1 MNSLKQKYLGQYFS
15 GRAVAQ
21 LLFELIDIS
30 KVYSAIDPMCGSGD
44 LLVPFVDKE
53 ISIIGNE
60 IDFDAARM
68 CQSRLPHAEIW
79 NSNSFSINTLSRFNK
94 CGYDLVITNPPY
106 VRYQLQPNAEKY
118 LSQEWLLLDDIIK
131 NLKVYAE
138 STKSLNEDEKQLFLQ
153 ELGRISGLSD
163 LAVPSWILCM
173 MLVKNGGQLAIV
185 LPTTWLTR
193 EYSTPV
199 KNILSKLFEIDYV
212 VNDANSTWFSGKAQ
226 VKTSLLVA
234 HRKIKSE
241 NSKLSYVD
249 LYKLAGTNSCLT
261 ANLPCKGLR
270 DLFSNEVSI
279 DNRLSVRIVTQ
290 EAFIGSDNNSSW
302 LSLLSRLANKD
313 SLTKIGEN
321 KIEFGQG
328 LRTGAN
334 SFFYVHSPQ
343 CESKYYLEVIQNQRS
358 LGAKFTIKAGSC
370 KLLYIQDSVTNR
382 DLCSLEPIFAKYYK
396 SLPYEISE
404 YIERKSH
411 EKKGGIFLPE
421 LSSVKTN
428 ITKSDGRRL
437 PRFWYMLP
445 PLTQRHTAKLFL
457 PRVNGDKPIVRYNS
471 KALVVDANFITIWP
485 LDNSRFNEYSLLA
498 LLNSTWC
505 SVQFEELGSV
515 LGGGALK
522 LDAAQIRNIL
532 IPNFS
537 DKDIDALTL
546 LGKKLARLAISNKS
560 VIVEIDLCILKA
572 MNTPDIDWASKQLE
586 IYRQYHINQRIRHGR
601 DSY

>member
-15 GRAVAQ
+15 GSAVAR
-21 LLFELIDIS
+21 LLFELIDTTQ
-30 KVYSAIDPMCGSGD
+30 VYSAIDPMCGSGD
-44 LLVPFVDKE
+44 LLVPFVEKE
-53 ISIIGNE
+53 ISVVGNE
-60 IDFDAARM
+60 VDLEAVQMCQARM
-68 CQSRLPHAEIW
+68 PHAEIW

-94 CGYDLVITNPPY
+94 SGYDLVITNPPY
-106 VRYQLQPNAEKY
+106 VRYQLQANAKEY
-118 LSQEWLLLDDIIK
+118 LSHEWLLIDDIIR
-131 NLKVYAE
+131 NLKEYTE
-138 STKSLNEDEKQLFLQ
+138 STKSLNEGERQLIIE

-193 EYSTPV
+193 EYSAPV

-226 VKTSLLVA
+226 VKTSLLLA
-234 HRKIKSE
+234 HRKTKREKSW
-241 NSKLSYVD
+241 LSYVD
-249 LYKLAGTNSCLT
+249 LYKLAGTKSCLT
-261 ANLPCKGLR
+261 ANLPSTEIR
-270 DLFSNEVSI
+270 DLFSNEIFI
-279 DNRLSVRIVTQ
+279 DNRLSVRMVSQ
-290 EAFIGSDNNSSW
+290 DAFIGSSNDSSW

-313 SLTKIGEN
+313 SLIKIGEN

-334 SFFYVHSPQ
+334 SFFYVQDPQ
-343 CESKYYLEVIQNQRS
+343 CESKYYLDVIQNQRS
-358 LGAKFTIKAGSC
+358 LGTRFTTNAGSC

-382 DLCSLEPIFAKYYK
+382 DFSTLEPKFAKHYK

-404 YIERKSH
+404 YIERKSQ
-411 EKKGGIFLPE
+411 EKKGEILLPE
-421 LSSVKTN
+421 LSSVRTN
-428 ITKSDGRRL
+428 ITKSDGKRP

-471 KALVVDANFITIWP
+471 NALVVDANFITIWP
-485 LDNSRFNEYSLLA
+485 SNNSRFNEYSLLA

-515 LGGGALK
+515 MGGGALK

-532 IPNFS
+532 IPYFS
-537 DKDIDALTL
+537 DKDIDALSS
-546 LGKKLARLAISNKS
+546 LGKKLARQQISNKS
-560 VIVEIDLCILKA
+560 VIVEIDSCILQA
-572 MNTPDIDWASKQLE
+572 MNTPDINWAMEQLE
-586 IYRQYHINQRIRHGR
+586 IYRQYHINQRRHER
-601 DSY
+601 NSY

>member
-1 MNSLKQKYLGQYFS
+1 MNSQKQKYLGQYFS
-15 GRAVAQ
+15 GSAVAR
-21 LLFELIDIS
+21 LLFELIDTTQ
-30 KVYSAIDPMCGSGD
+30 VYSAIDPMCGSGD

-53 ISIIGNE
+53 ISILGNE
-60 IDFDAARM
+60 IDLDVARM
-68 CQSRLPHAEIW
+68 CRSRIPHAEIW
-79 NSNSFSINTLSRFNK
+79 NSNSFSINTLSKFNK
-94 CGYDLVITNPPY
+94 SGYDLVITNPPY
-106 VRYQLQPNAEKY
+106 IRYQLQANAEKY
-118 LSQEWLLLDDIIK
+118 LSQEWLLLDDIIR
-131 NLKVYAE
+131 NLKEYAE
-138 STKSLNEDEKQLFLQ
+138 SAKSLNEGEKQLIIQ
-153 ELGRISGLSD
+153 ELGQISGLSD

-173 MLVKNGGQLAIV
+173 MLVKYGGQLAIV

-226 VKTSLLVA
+226 VKTSLLIA
-234 HRKIKSE
+234 HRKTKKE
-241 NSKLSYVD
+241 KSKLSYVD

-261 ANLPCKGLR
+261 ANLPCAELQ
-270 DLFSNEVSI
+270 DLFCNEISI
-279 DNRLSVRIVTQ
+279 DNQLSVRIVSQ
-290 EAFIGSDNNSSW
+290 EAFIGYSNDSNW
-302 LSLLSRLANKD
+302 LSLLGRLANKN
-313 SLTKIGEN
+313 SLTMISEN

-334 SFFYVHSPQ
+334 SFFYVHNPQ
-343 CESKYYLEVIQNQRS
+343 CESKYYLDVIQNQRS
-358 LGAKFTIKAGSC
+358 LGTKFTTNAGSC

-382 DLCSLEPIFAKYYK
+382 DLTSLEPIFAKYYK

-411 EKKGGIFLPE
+411 EKKGELFLPE
-421 LSSVKTN
+421 LSSVRTN
-428 ITKSDGRRL
+428 ITKSNGKRP

-457 PRVNGDKPIVRYNS
+457 SRVNGDKPIVRYNS

-485 LDNSRFNEYSLLA
+485 SDNSRFNEYSLLA

-515 LGGGALK
+515 MGGGALK

-537 DKDIDALTL
+537 DKEIDDLSS
-546 LGKKLARLAISNKS
+546 LGKKLARQQITNKS
-560 VIVEIDLCILKA
+560 VIYEIDFCILQA
-572 MNTPDIDWASKQLE
+572 MKTFDIDWAMKQLE
-586 IYRQYHINQRIRHGR
+586 IYRQYYINQRCHGR
-601 DSY
+601 NSY